1 MSALLATPRVEVALR
16 VLAAGVGFLFLLMGL
31 GFLVMPEVL
40 TTALLAAE
48 PARAVGINS
57 LRGDFG
63 GLFLGLSLFTLVGTS
78 TRHHWLLLVPIVFLA
93 LIVMGRLISLVVD
106 DLPLVAKGALASELA
121 FLAILALSMR
131 STSLR
136 PDAGGRTHV
145 GSVVFRKRF
154 ALAIGIVVALV
165 TLAFQGQRQ
174 IGMRLLGGLASSFV
188 TANGLE
194 RLPDG
199 LHVGLAG
206 TGAPLPDQRR
216 RGPCTFV
223 LAGKHLFIVD
233 SGPGSTLSLESMR
246 VPLGDIQA
254 VLLTHVHSDH
264 IGGLGE
270 LMLKAWTRGARPEPL
285 KVVGPEGVEA
295 VVAGFNLAYSI
306 DRGFRVAH
314 HGPVVA
320 PAGGAGGV
328 AETLTSFGPDGTA
341 VVFQTENLKVTAFL
355 VDHRP
360 VEPALGYRF
369 DYKGRSVV
377 ISGDTLPSESL
388 RRQAQGA
395 DVLLHEAL
403 QPEMLRV
410 IHDAALAAGRVSAA
424 KVTADI
430 LTYHSFPEEVARI
443 ARDANVGHVVL
454 HHLIPPV
461 PVRVLHSAFLGDA
474 RKISPGPITMGIEG
488 MVLSLR
494 PDRSSVDLGW
504 LL

>member
-1 MSALLATPRVEVALR
+1 MSTLLASPRVEVALR
-16 VLAAGVGFLFLLMGL
+16 VLAAGVGILFLLMGL

-40 TTALLAAE
+40 ATALFAAE

-136 PDAGGRTHV
+136 PDAGGSTHV
-145 GSVVFRKRF
+145 SSVVFRKRF
-154 ALAIGIVVALV
+154 ALAIGIVFVLV

-188 TANGLE
+188 TTNGLE

-216 RGPCTFV
+216 RGPCSFV

-233 SGPGSTLSLESMR
+233 SGPGSTLSLEAMR

-285 KVVGPEGVEA
+285 KVVGPAGVEA

-306 DRGFRVAH
+306 DTGLRVAH
-314 HGPVVA
+314 HGPLVA

-328 AETLTSFGPDGTA
+328 
-341 VVFQTENLKVTAFL
+341 
-355 VDHRP
+355 
-360 VEPALGYRF
+360 
-369 DYKGRSVV
+369 
-377 ISGDTLPSESL
+377 GD
-388 RRQAQGA
+388 RQ
-395 DVLLHEAL
+395 
-403 QPEMLRV
+403 
-410 IHDAALAAGRVSAA
+410 LAG
-424 KVTADI
+424 
-430 LTYHSFPEEVARI
+430 
-443 ARDANVGHVVL
+443 
-454 HHLIPPV
+454 
-461 PVRVLHSAFLGDA
+461 
-474 RKISPGPITMGIEG
+474 
-488 MVLSLR
+488 
-494 PDRSSVDLGW
+494 
-504 LL
+504 